1 MMMMMMMMMKMV
13 LLLSLLSLFMLF
25 IFFFLLFLLILLMLT
40 RSKRTH
46 DVATVMLTI
55 NFGMPMLTDSYW
67 FYLSLWKI
75 ILDYMLFPFYVVLAF
90 SFSWYRISYKSSN
103 FLNQAQY
110 HQTESLTLHKNFFVR
125 HKTSPSNKHHE
136 AHIFRYL
143 FWKSR
148 LIFGLSS
155 FTQKFRNVSGMTE
168 GWCHLTSWPE
178 TMRVSLH
185 HLIQVTWLLLLS

>member
-1 MMMMMMMMMKMV
+1 
-13 LLLSLLSLFMLF
+13 
-25 IFFFLLFLLILLMLT
+25 
-40 RSKRTH
+40 
-46 DVATVMLTI
+46 
-55 NFGMPMLTDSYW
+55 
-67 FYLSLWKI
+67 
-75 ILDYMLFPFYVVLAF
+75 MLFPFYVVLAF
-90 SFSWYRISYKSSN
+90 SRYRISYKSSN

-110 HQTESLTLHKNFFVR
+110 HQIESLTLHKNSFVR

-155 FTQKFRNVSGMTE
+155 FTRKFRNVSGMTE

-185 HLIQVTWLLLLS
+185 HLIHVTWLLLLLLLLLLLTRNRGVKRNHLSHPRICMVPRTTLIQKDQTDLRSSLPTCQELVSSGKPNW